1 MSTAKKEDT
10 DFKMCAKALLD
21 MASKLKE
28 ATAKSAGDS
37 TLATDLEI
45 SQLTTVDQWLLAA
58 VEDLLK
64 RQKDTLVEGFA
75 RVSNVAV
82 EIEASLAKLPGFT
95 DEVGFREAG
104 VKLVQKL
111 ASAAAKLENN
121 LSSLRDSM
129 ESVDILSSVRF
140 SDKGPDEA
148 LCKSCD
154 VKSKTDELE
163 AADKKATMAG
173 CVVALV
179 ASVCLLRGPELAESS
194 PDVSVFAQLRD
205 VQKTLQVKVSKLSDD
220 KKQANPDGS
229 DMVAFAEKILEECG
243 TVLAQQGDPKK
254 RKAPVPG
261 EDPALA
267 GDKEPSKKTA
277 QTQNKEKEKC
287 AAKAKAKQKAQKVA
301 EEKQDDPKPK
311 QDNKKGKDKEKADKA
326 PEKQPAKIKRPAPVA
341 EEEPKKRQTSLL
353 DGMSKKG
360 RK

>member
-28 ATAKSAGDS
+28 ATAKSTGDS

-45 SQLTTVDQWLLAA
+45 SQLTTVDQWLLSA

-64 RQKDTLVEGFA
+64 RQKDILVEGFA

-121 LSSLRDSM
+121 LSSLRDSV

-205 VQKTLQVKVSKLSDD
+205 AQKTLQVKVSKLSDD
-220 KKQANPDGS
+220 KKQAYPDGS
-229 DMVAFAEKILEECG
+229 DLVTFAEKILEECG

-254 RKAPVPG
+254 KRKAPVPG
-261 EDPALA
+261 EDSTLA
-267 GDKEPSKKTA
+267 RDKEPSKKTA
-277 QTQNKEKEKC
+277 QTQNKEKEKI

-301 EEKQDDPKPK
+301 EEQQDDPKPK
-311 QDNKKGKDKEKADKA
+311 QDNKKGKDKEKVDKA
-326 PEKQPAKIKRPAPVA
+326 PAKIKRPAPVA